1 MNIDHKYIFYSSFI
15 VISLIPLTLITGPAI
30 PDISLTIV
38 SIIFVITLVRN
49 KYYFASSKLVFFSI
63 FFWFT
68 LVLLNLISLNFYKS
82 LGESLIFL
90 RIILLPIIMY
100 VWLYKKNNFIKFV
113 LIIILISN
121 LIVIFDTLYQFNNY
135 HPLNGFGVDI
145 FNRRAEIYGRL
156 SGPFLDMVPGSYISK
171 FFIFGFIGLTYL
183 IKHRLLFNF
192 SAIFYLSLCGYIT
205 FISGEKMAMAT
216 FFLGMVLGII
226 LLKYNR
232 KIFFISS
239 IFIVILCS
247 LTLKYHDHYQNYKII
262 ESNPGHLGL
271 IIEKYDSNCEN
282 SINCSKIIKTQPKFI
297 SILSNFKETAYYEVY
312 SLSLSMIKYQPIT
325 GIGMNNFNYAC
336 ENIDI
341 FKQERCW
348 SHPHNFYLQWL
359 TENGLIG
366 FSIFIIY
373 IILIFYTVLFSNST
387 HVYKNY
393 SFIALSIIFWPIMST
408 GSLFK
413 NWHGIET
420 FFIIGLSLS
429 LMNYYKIKD

>member
-156 SGPFLDMVPGSYISK
+156 SGPFLDMVPGSYIS
-171 FFIFGFIGLTYL
+171 T
-183 IKHRLLFNF
+183 
-192 SAIFYLSLCGYIT
+192 
-205 FISGEKMAMAT
+205 
-216 FFLGMVLGII
+216 
-226 LLKYNR
+226 
-232 KIFFISS
+232 
-239 IFIVILCS
+239 
-247 LTLKYHDHYQNYKII
+247 
-262 ESNPGHLGL
+262 
-271 IIEKYDSNCEN
+271 
-282 SINCSKIIKTQPKFI
+282 
-297 SILSNFKETAYYEVY
+297 
-312 SLSLSMIKYQPIT
+312 
-325 GIGMNNFNYAC
+325 
-336 ENIDI
+336 
-341 FKQERCW
+341 
-348 SHPHNFYLQWL
+348 
-359 TENGLIG
+359 
-366 FSIFIIY
+366 
-373 IILIFYTVLFSNST
+373 
-387 HVYKNY
+387 
-393 SFIALSIIFWPIMST
+393 
-408 GSLFK
+408 
-413 NWHGIET
+413 
-420 FFIIGLSLS
+420 
-429 LMNYYKIKD
+429 